1 VRKYRDVDA
10 TAKWMK
16 TAVSEEMIVPA
27 LASAVIAEIE
37 AQAAVHAEQEI
48 EISARGVS
56 IAGLEKEVG
65 SMHKEL
71 ELIYCLLREYGL
83 KDKVAGIL
91 EKNEVVPSY

>member
-1 VRKYRDVDA
+1 MRKYRDVDA

-27 LASAVIAEIE
+27 LASAIIAEVG
-37 AQAAVHAEQEI
+37 AQAAVRAEREI
-48 EISARGVS
+48 EISARGVA

-71 ELIYCLLREYGL
+71 ELIYCLLREHGL

-91 EKNEVVPSY
+91 EKNGVVPTY